1 MGPLDGCLRRLGVI
15 EASREN
21 AAVALHS
28 GAVVLVFPG
37 GDYDSYRPTFSEN
50 TIDFNGRTGYVRT
63 AIEAGVPIVPTVSI
77 GGQETQLFLT
87 RGNWLARKLGLTK
100 ARMDILPVSFGFP
113 FGLSVIFPPNVP
125 LPSKIV
131 TEVLEPIDITARFG
145 KDPDVAEVDEYVRSV
160 MQTALDRLAKQR
172 RFPSWADVRVLR
184 CRRRI
189 CDFGEYAI
197 SLVLHEHVGTE
208 VGVKRLN
215 GMDAMLLYSETPNLH
230 THTLKVA
237 IIDPSGS
244 DAEFSFDAFRH
255 HLRRRLHLLEP
266 LRYKLVDIP
275 WRLHHPMW
283 LENCEVDLDYHL
295 HRVQVPAPGG
305 RRELDAVIGEVAST
319 PLDRSRPLWE
329 FHFAEGLSGGRFAL
343 IGKIHHALA
352 DGVASVNLLARA
364 MDLKDAPTDEQD
376 NDEAGVT
383 PTTAGLLRA
392 AGRDHIRQIAELPG
406 LVSDAAK
413 GFSRVRRRTRERG
426 DHPDLADAF
435 DAPPTFLNHVVSPQ
449 RRFATAALR
458 LADVKATA
466 KALGITLNDLVLA
479 TAAGGLRQ
487 LLLRYD
493 GKADRPII
501 ASVPTATDKSERVT
515 GNEISGL
522 SISLPVHVADPAER
536 AQLVALATKIAKE
549 DHEILGPRL
558 YGQTDGLPT
567 DGDRPGGISV
577 AGSARRAEQDDERRG
592 VQRGR
597 AARAWPLRR
606 RPGQRDLLDGRA
618 VPGAPVNITVWSY
631 VDQLGIAVLTDD
643 ETFNDPHEATD
654 ALTAAF
660 SELRSAAG
668 LSGRE
673 QHGRPD
679 GRARVALAAAQ
690 AARTA
695 SSAE

>member
-1 MGPLDGCLRRLGVI
+1 M
-15 EASREN
+15 
-21 AAVALHS
+21 
-28 GAVVLVFPG
+28 
-37 GDYDSYRPTFSEN
+37 
-50 TIDFNGRTGYVRT
+50 
-63 AIEAGVPIVPTVSI
+63 
-77 GGQETQLFLT
+77 
-87 RGNWLARKLGLTK
+87 
-100 ARMDILPVSFGFP
+100 
-113 FGLSVIFPPNVP
+113 
-125 LPSKIV
+125 
-131 TEVLEPIDITARFG
+131 
-145 KDPDVAEVDEYVRSV
+145 
-160 MQTALDRLAKQR
+160 
-172 RFPSWADVRVLR
+172 
-184 CRRRI
+184 
-189 CDFGEYAI
+189 
-197 SLVLHEHVGTE
+197 E

-230 THTLKVA
+230 THTLKLA
-237 IIDPSGS
+237 IVDPGENQAG
-244 DAEFSFDAFRH
+244 DPEFSFEAFRH
-255 HLRRRLHLLEP
+255 HLLRRLHLLEP

-329 FHFAEGLSGGRFAL
+329 FHVAEGLAGGRSAL

-364 MDLKDAPTDEQD
+364 MDLKDAPADERD
-376 NDEAGVT
+376 NDEAGVS
-383 PTTAGLLRA
+383 PTTAGLLIA
-392 AGRDHIRQIAELPG
+392 AGRDHIRQITDLPR
-406 LVSDAAK
+406 LVGDAAK

-426 DHPDLADAF
+426 GHPDLADAF

-449 RRFATAALR
+449 RRFATTALR
-458 LADVKATA
+458 LADVKETS
-466 KALGITLNDLVLA
+466 KSLGITVNDVVLA

-558 YGQTDGLPT
+558 YGQLMGYLPT
-567 DGDRPGGISV
+567 AIAPTAFRWLGRRDAPNKIMNVAVSCVPGPRERGYF
-577 AGSARRAEQDDERRG
+577 AGAPVSEIYSTG
-592 VQRGR
+592 V
-597 AARAWPLRR
+597 LS
-606 RPGQRDLLDGRA
+606 
-618 VPGAPVNITVWSY
+618 PGAPVNITVWSY

-643 ETFNDPHEATD
+643 ATFDDPHEATE
-654 ALTAAF
+654 ALSEAF
-660 SELRSAAG
+660 GELRCAAG
-668 LSGRE
+668 LSDHDSAADLMAE
-673 QHGRPD
+673 H
-679 GRARVALAAAQ
+679 AL
-690 AARTA
+690 R
-695 SSAE
+695 